1 MPELITKNGFP
12 KKVFGELTL
21 KGGLNSTSQI
31 IKIKYLLP
39 TKEYPTGKAV
49 IEIIVPDSI
58 NTFILSNNDLKPIM
72 EINRQLAM
80 IASEIAN
87 DETKQIIAQQI
98 NFNQKLI
105 NIASDAKK
113 KPHIAKS
120 FRFNEKDYI
129 ETHILMSYLAQ
140 LFGYLFYKNKTEIEK
155 ENNVQHLMASR
166 DAVATFMSENV
177 FKKFKAG
184 FMEGY
189 GENR

>member
-1 MPELITKNGFP
+1 MPELITKNNFP

-21 KGGLNSTSQI
+21 KGGLNNVQQT

-39 TKEYPTGKAV
+39 TKDYPTGKAV

-72 EINRQLAM
+72 EINKELAK
-80 IASEIAN
+80 ITYEVAS
-87 DETKQIIAQQI
+87 DEMKQIIAQQI
-98 NFNQKLI
+98 DFNQKLI
-105 NIASDAKK
+105 NIASDTKK
-113 KPHIAKS
+113 KPYVVKS

-140 LFGYLFYKNKTEIEK
+140 LFGYLFYKNKAEIEK
-155 ENNVQHLMASR
+155 ENNIHHLMASR
-166 DAVATFMSENV
+166 DAVASFMSENV

-189 GENR
+189 EESQ